1 MENSNYKDE
10 NTETNYL
17 HNKWKNQV
25 LKVKNSL
32 LELEKDLKKNIELKD
47 RELKG
52 REVKIKREMEELLFK
67 LITVSFD
74 DMEKFKR
81 KEMKKKR
88 PIKNTW
94 HDWLINCISE
104 AIRNT
109 GGGFKDK
116 LGSFLKQI

>member
-1 MENSNYKDE
+1 M
-10 NTETNYL
+10 
-17 HNKWKNQV
+17 
-25 LKVKNSL
+25 
-32 LELEKDLKKNIELKD
+32 KD

-52 REVKIKREMEELLFK
+52 REVKIKRKMEELLFK

-94 HDWLINCISE
+94 HDWLVNYISE
-104 AIRNT
+104 AIRKT
-109 GGGFKDK
+109 GGEFKDK
-116 LGSFLKQI
+116 LVSFLKQMRLKIMVNKLCIGKKRNQGNKNLRKK

>member
-1 MENSNYKDE
+1 M
-10 NTETNYL
+10 
-17 HNKWKNQV
+17 
-25 LKVKNSL
+25 KVKNSL
-32 LELEKDLKKNIELKD
+32 LELEKDLKKIIELKD

-94 HDWLINCISE
+94 HDWLINYIFE

>member
-67 LITVSFD
+67 LIAVSFD

>member
-1 MENSNYKDE
+1 M
-10 NTETNYL
+10 
-17 HNKWKNQV
+17 
-25 LKVKNSL
+25 KVKNSL

-47 RELKG
+47 RELKC

>member
-17 HNKWKNQV
+17 HSKWKNQV

-47 RELKG
+47 RELKC